1 MKRLLAV
8 LLVLAVIAGGLVT
21 AGLVPDS
28 VTSAARSLL
37 AQANNPQPSP
47 VQQDATAAGAGKP
60 DSPATKSSTAEATAT
75 PATDANVGAAVTVAR
90 VHQDTFIETVMVT
103 GTLIP
108 RDEILVSPEIEG
120 LRVLDLKVDEG
131 DAVKTGQ
138 VLATLVPTTLQAQ
151 VAQSDASLARADAA
165 IARAESAITEFE
177 AKVKEADAALERA
190 RPLTKSGYL
199 SESTFDTREANA
211 KTMRSQLVAARDG
224 LKVAQAEK
232 QQVVAQRKEL
242 DWRLGNT
249 DVKSPSDG
257 IVSRRTARVG
267 GLALAAGEPM
277 FRIIARG
284 EIELDAE
291 VPEEPLAKVRI
302 GQKADIEV
310 AGVGPVTGSVRLVS
324 PEVDRATRL
333 GRVRVFLGADPRLR
347 IGAFGRGNIKTAEG
361 KGLAV
366 PLSAVL
372 YDDKGASVQIVRDGK
387 VVSVAVKT
395 GLMAGGKVEIREG
408 VALDDLVVAR
418 AGTFLRDGD
427 AVRPIEP
434 KATVSEAPGATSAST
449 P

>member
-1 MKRLLAV
+1 MKRLLI
-8 LLVLAVIAGGLVT
+8 AVILVV
-21 AGLVPDS
+21 AV
-28 VTSAARSLL
+28 
-37 AQANNPQPSP
+37 
-47 VQQDATAAGAGKP
+47 AAGAVFSGIVPHRITVEVTGWVTHARQELGAATTKP
-60 DSPATKSSTAEATAT
+60 PAEADKK
-75 PATDANVGAAVTVAR
+75 PAVKDTNVGPAVTVAR
-90 VHQDTFIETVMVT
+90 VEQQSFIETVMVT
-103 GTLIP
+103 GTLVP

-120 LRVLDLKVDEG
+120 FRVLDLKVDVG
-131 DAVKTGQ
+131 DTVKKGQ
-138 VLATLVPTTLQAQ
+138 ILATLVPTTLQAQ
-151 VAQSDASLARADAA
+151 VAQSDASLARADAG
-165 IARAESAITEFE
+165 IARTESAISEFE

-190 RPLTKSGYL
+190 RPLAKSGYL
-199 SESTFDTREANA
+199 SESTFDTREATA
-211 KTMRSQLVAARDG
+211 KTMRAQLVAARDG

-267 GLALAAGEPM
+267 GVALAAGEPM

-291 VPEEPLAKVRI
+291 VPEEPMAKVLV

-310 AGVGPVTGSVRLVS
+310 AGVGRVPGTVRLVS
-324 PEVDRATRL
+324 PEVDKATRL
-333 GRVRVFLGADPRLR
+333 GRVRIFLGVDPRIR
-347 IGAFGRGNIKTAEG
+347 IGAFGRGEISTAEG

-366 PLSAVL
+366 PMSAVL
-372 YDDKGASVQIVRDGK
+372 HDEKGATVQIVRQSK
-387 VVSVAVKT
+387 VVSSPVKT
-395 GLMAGGKVEIREG
+395 GLIAGGKIEIREG

-427 AVRPIEP
+427 AVRAIEP
-434 KATVSEAPGATSAST
+434 KATVSEAPASKPPVT

>member
-1 MKRLLAV
+1 MKRLLIALV
-8 LLVLAVIAGGLVT
+8 VVAALATGLIASGMVPARMTDALHAWVSHARELLHEA
-21 AGLVPDS
+21 
-28 VTSAARSLL
+28 SAE
-37 AQANNPQPSP
+37 
-47 VQQDATAAGAGKP
+47 KP
-60 DSPATKSSTAEATAT
+60 TGAEAPRAALPPDKPE
-75 PATDANVGAAVTVAR
+75 PADQASAGAAVTVAR
-90 VHQDTFIETVMVT
+90 VHQETFVETVMVT
-103 GTLIP
+103 GTLVP

-120 LRVLDLKVDEG
+120 LRVLELKVDEG
-131 DAVKTGQ
+131 DSVKQGQ

-165 IARAESAITEFE
+165 IARAQSAISEFE

-199 SESTFDTREANA
+199 SESTFDTREAMA
-211 KTMRSQLVAARDG
+211 KTMGAQLVAARDG

-257 IVSRRTARVG
+257 VVSRRTARVG
-267 GLALAAGEPM
+267 GLAMAMGEPM

-284 EIELDAE
+284 EVELDAE

-310 AGVGPVTGSVRLVS
+310 AGVGPVPGSVRIVS
-324 PEVDRATRL
+324 PEVDKATRL
-333 GRVRVFLGADPRLR
+333 GRVRIFLGADPRIR
-347 IGAFGRGNIKTAEG
+347 IGAFGRGDIKTAQG

-366 PLSAVL
+366 PMSAVL
-372 YDDKGASVQIVRDGK
+372 YDEKGASVQIVRDGK
-387 VVSVAVKT
+387 VVTSSVKT
-395 GLMAGGKVEIREG
+395 GLIAGGKVEIREG

-427 AVRPIEP
+427 AVRPIDP
-434 KATVSEAPGATSAST
+434 NATLSEAPASNATPVT

>member
-1 MKRLLAV
+1 MKRLLAA
-8 LLVLAVIAGGLVT
+8 LLLIATAAGGLV
-21 AGLVPDS
+21 AGGALPPRLTEQLES
-28 VTSAARSLL
+28 WLPLAKTKAENAPESAKS
-37 AQANNPQPSP
+37 QAA
-47 VQQDATAAGAGKP
+47 DAKP
-60 DSPATKSSTAEATAT
+60 KALDDPHLG
-75 PATDANVGAAVTVAR
+75 PAVTVAR
-90 VHQDTFIETVMVT
+90 VSQEGFVETVMVT
-103 GTLIP
+103 GTLVP

-131 DAVKTGQ
+131 DAVTKGQ
-138 VLATLVPTTLQAQ
+138 VLATLVATAMEAQ

-165 IARAESAITEFE
+165 IARAESAISEFE
-177 AKVKEADAALERA
+177 AKVKEADSALERA

-199 SESTFDTREANA
+199 SESTFDTREATA
-211 KTMRSQLVAARDG
+211 KTMRAQLVAARDS

-249 DVKSPSDG
+249 DVKSPADG
-257 IVSRRTARVG
+257 IVSRRTARIG
-267 GLALAAGEPM
+267 GLAMAVGDPM

-291 VPEEPLAKVRI
+291 VPEEPMAKVKI

-310 AGVGPVTGSVRLVS
+310 AGAGRVTGTVRLVS
-324 PEVDRATRL
+324 PEVDKTTRL
-333 GRVRVFLGADPRLR
+333 GRVRIFLGADPNIR
-347 IGAFGRGNIKTAEG
+347 IGAFGRGEIVTAES

-366 PLSAVL
+366 PVSAVL

-387 VVSVAVKT
+387 VVTSPVKT
-395 GLMAGGKVEIREG
+395 GLIARGKVEIREG
-408 VALDDLVVAR
+408 AALDDLVVAR

-427 AVRPIEP
+427 AVRAIVPG
-434 KATVSEAPGATSAST
+434 ATVSKAATPEPAGT